1 MKAVAKVKREPG
13 VEVIETE
20 PDAFGD
26 AEVLLRMRSA
36 SICGSDLGFYNFT
49 AAYQKWAKIPVI
61 MGHEFS
67 AEVAQVGKAVVE
79 YKVGDRVVC
88 EPIQYCG
95 SCRYCRMGITNICQN
110 FTVLGMH
117 RNGAFAEYVS
127 VHPKFLHRV
136 PENVTFLEAG
146 IVEPLS
152 VVINGLDE
160 IADVHSGQTA
170 AVIGPGPLGLFS
182 AEVLRSK
189 GVSDI
194 TVVGIGIDEYR
205 LGVTRDKLG
214 FRTVNWEKESAE
226 EKIKSS
232 TDGYGCD
239 IVVVTAGAPSALQ
252 QSIPLVAK
260 GGQILVLGIFPDDVP
275 LPVSDLVRRQ
285 VSMLSAYASRWVH
298 FEQATRLLREK
309 KVRADSIVTHR
320 FTLDRAKEAFEMSK
334 DKTGCKVQ
342 FYT

>member
-20 PDAFGD
+20 PDGIGD
-26 AEVLLRMRSA
+26 DEVLLKMRSA

-67 AEVAQVGKAVVE
+67 GEVAEVGKAVSGFSR
-79 YKVGDRVVC
+79 GDRVVC

-127 VHPKFLHRV
+127 VHEKYLHGV
-136 PENVTFLEAG
+136 PDNVTFLEAA

-152 VVINGLDE
+152 VVVNGLDE
-160 IADVHSGQTA
+160 IADVHAGQKA
-170 AVIGPGPLGLFS
+170 AVVGPGPLGMFS

-189 GVSDI
+189 GISDI
-194 TVVGIGIDEYR
+194 TVIGIGIDEYR
-205 LGVTRDKLG
+205 LGVARDKLG
-214 FRTVNWEKESAE
+214 FRTVHWEKENAE
-226 EKIKSS
+226 ELIKSS

-285 VSMLSAYASRWVH
+285 VSMLSAYASRWIH
-298 FEQATRLLREK
+298 FEQALRLLREK
-309 KVRADSIVTHR
+309 KVRADAIVTHR

-334 DKTGCKVQ
+334 AKTGCKVQ